1 MASQTSSL
9 ASQFESVNFS
19 TLRLLYGPTLT
30 SIHNYG
36 KNHSFDYMDL
46 CQQSDVFFSFF
57 FLNTRSKF
65 VTAILPR
72 SKCLLIPWL
81 QSPSALILEPKKI
94 KSDAA
99 STFSLSICHEV
110 IGPDAMIG
118 SASLVV
124 PKNRFKNSI
133 HGHNVYFIKF
143 LPCARL
149 WWCNNESNKIHQTI
163 RKSVLMEIMFWWLR
177 IVWKKIITKGEFT
190 RLFHVLDIDNPW
202 VPDIIPHC
210 LSLAD

>member
-1 MASQTSSL
+1 MASQASSL

-19 TLRLLYGPTLT
+19 TLSLLYGPTLT
-30 SIHNYG
+30 SIHNYW

-46 CQQSDVFFSFF
+46 CQQSDVFFFFF
-57 FLNTRSKF
+57 FLNTLSKF

-94 KSDAA
+94 KSDAV

-110 IGPDAMIG
+110 IGPDPMIG

-143 LPCARL
+143 LPCAR
-149 WWCNNESNKIHQTI
+149 
-163 RKSVLMEIMFWWLR
+163 
-177 IVWKKIITKGEFT
+177 
-190 RLFHVLDIDNPW
+190 P
-202 VPDIIPHC
+202 
-210 LSLAD
+210 